1 MNPIKG
7 VRALH
12 VLSLASSLSLASVLS
27 MVGPGV
33 SGLAAQKSGLSPDAH
48 LSSTRDSPEA
58 SGTFEL
64 QRLSGPVTLD
74 GPSDEAAWAGVRPL
88 PLTMYEPSF
97 RGASERQIEVRVAYD
112 DDAIYMAA
120 RFMHD
125 DPEEIRAFSLTRD
138 RWSGDDGFGILL
150 DTFNDNENAMR
161 FVGLP
166 LGARMDMSITGDGQD
181 SQGGSGGPR
190 GSSWNT
196 FWDLE
201 TEITDQGWFGE
212 MRIPFSSLRFEAEP
226 DGSVVMGMMA
236 YAYEPGEG
244 NRWTFPAIPPS
255 APYTQVSAW
264 QDVRLNDVVPRSP
277 IYISPYV
284 LANTQ
289 RTHELSAGG
298 DAFDAVTDQGVEFG
312 GDLKFN
318 PTPNLTLDI
327 TANTDFAAVEADQ
340 QQVNL
345 TRFSLFFDEK
355 RAFFQERA
363 GIFSFATGA
372 DRGTLFYS
380 RRIGLDEGR
389 PIRILG
395 GARLVG
401 RVGSWDLGL
410 IEMQTAAD
418 GDLNSENFG
427 VLRLRRR
434 VLNSNS
440 YLGGMAT
447 SRVDTDGAYNVTY
460 GVDGLLRLGGDEYLT
475 LKWLQTLQGGDDLRS
490 AVPSGLDAGRVIV
503 DWTRRRVQGF
513 SYQHVLV
520 WSGLGYDPGVGFES
534 RNNFT
539 RGQSDWNYQWFP
551 SQESAFRRIW
561 LGAENNVWV
570 RNADDRVDTG
580 QLKPFLTLETKPG
593 ASVTFSTTTLY
604 DDVVQPFSLS
614 DDAGVPAGS
623 YWATEGAIEF
633 RAQRGWTVRPNVT
646 FTAGEFFDGS
656 RVGLETSFNW
666 AVNRFL
672 ELQSGWEWNRIR
684 FDARNQEF
692 DSNLLRVTVRGAI
705 DTHLSIDTF
714 AQYNSLTDQVTT
726 NARLRYNFREGQDLW
741 LVWNE
746 GLNLERDVL
755 GQPRLP
761 FEDAR
766 TLTMKYTHTLVF

>member
-1 MNPIKG
+1 MTRFRG
-7 VRALH
+7 LRA
-12 VLSLASSLSLASVLS
+12 AA
-27 MVGPGV
+27 
-33 SGLAAQKSGLSPDAH
+33 LAAVGGYAALGSVPGALVAQGGQSSQPSVSVGRDA
-48 LSSTRDSPEA
+48 PEA
-58 SGTFEL
+58 SGTVDL

-74 GPSDEAAWAGVRPL
+74 GFSDEAAWANVQAL

-97 RGASERQIEVRVAYD
+97 RGSSDRRIEVRVAYD
-112 DDAIYMAA
+112 DDAIYVAA
-120 RFMHD
+120 RFLHD

-150 DTFNDNENAMR
+150 DTFNDNENAVR

-166 LGARMDMSITGDGQD
+166 LGARMDMSITGDGQEGD
-181 SQGGSGGPR
+181 NGGGSGGPS
-190 GSSWNT
+190 GISWST

-212 MRIPFSSLRFEAEP
+212 MRIPFSSLRFETDP

-236 YAYEPGEG
+236 YAYEPGQG
-244 NRWTFPAIPPS
+244 NRWTFPAIPRS

-264 QDVRLNDVVPRSP
+264 QDVRLRDVAPRNP
-277 IYISPYV
+277 VYVSPYA
-284 LANTQ
+284 LATSQ
-289 RTHELSAGG
+289 RSHELSEGG
-298 DAFDAVTDQGVEFG
+298 DAFNPVSDDGFEFG

-340 QQVNL
+340 QQINL

-355 RAFFQERA
+355 RPFFQERA

-380 RRIGLDEGR
+380 RRIGLDQGR

-418 GDLNSENFG
+418 GSLASENFG

-434 VLNSNS
+434 VLNPNS
-440 YLGGMAT
+440 FMGGMAT
-447 SRVDTDGAYNVTY
+447 SRIDTDGGYNITY
-460 GVDGLLRLGGDEYLT
+460 GLDSQLRLFDDEYLT
-475 LKWLQTLQGGDDLRS
+475 VKWLQTVQGGDALRS
-490 AVPSGLDAGRVIV
+490 AAPSGLDAGRLVV

-513 SYQHVLV
+513 SYQTAWV
-520 WSGLGYDPGVGFES
+520 WSGAGYDPGVGFEP
-534 RNNFT
+534 RTDFT
-539 RGQSDWNYQWFP
+539 RGQSDWHYQWFP
-551 SQESAFRRIW
+551 GEESTFRRIW
-561 LGAENNVWV
+561 IGSENNVWV
-570 RNADDRVDTG
+570 RNGDDRVDTG
-580 QLKPFLTLETKPG
+580 QLAPFLTLETKPG
-593 ASVTFSTTTLY
+593 ATFKISSTTLY
-604 DDVVQPFSLS
+604 DDVLEAFSLS
-614 DDAGVPAGS
+614 ENATVPAGS
-623 YWATEGAIEF
+623 FWATQGAVEF
-633 RAQRGWTVRPNVT
+633 RAPRGWTVRPNLTV
-646 FTAGEFFDGS
+646 TAGQFFDGS
-656 RVGLETSFNW
+656 RVGFETDFNW
-666 AVNRFL
+666 AVNQFVEFRG
-672 ELQSGWEWNRIR
+672 GWEWNRIR
-684 FDARNQEF
+684 FDTRGQAF
-692 DSNLLRVTVRGAI
+692 DSNLLRLTVRSAFN
-705 DTHLSIDTF
+705 THLSLDTF

-755 GQPRLP
+755 GRPRLP
-761 FEDAR
+761 FEEAR
-766 TLTMKYTHTLVF
+766 TLTVKYTHTLVF